1 MHDYGINKLRVQ
13 DLLADIKQTHPDKK
27 GVVLLFAGFED
38 DKHRFVQESSFYYLT
53 GLHEPAVVLMIDLD
67 GRKTL
72 YVPNCMQERSKWVV
86 APLELNSAYAKKI
99 GVDEIK
105 LLGTTCAGY
114 QMHPFFP
121 ETEYKELLGDLEKKM
136 QSDGTLFALAPQ
148 TPYGYVEQRLVLQRL
163 AIFGFK
169 PPITDISPLVAR
181 MRRSK
186 DMKEIEQMYKAVEL
200 TRLAQ
205 EAAARSIGDMVSEAE
220 VQAGLEYIMTGSQAA
235 IAFPSI
241 VASGKHATTLHY
253 MESTGI
259 MQDGDLVVVD
269 IGARYNGY
277 CADITRTYP
286 VSGSFTERQK
296 EIYNLVLETQE
307 YIASLAK
314 PGMWLSNIVEPDQ
327 SLNHLA
333 RAFLK
338 EKGYEQYFPH
348 GIGHFLGLDVHD
360 VGDCTEPLKA
370 GDVITIEPGIYI
382 PDEQI
387 GVRIEDD
394 YWIVKDGVICL
405 SEGLPKDVDAIEAMV
420 KEKFEQ

>member
-13 DLLADIKQTHPDKK
+13 DLLADIKQTYPNQK
-27 GVVLLFAGFED
+27 GTVVLFAGFED
-38 DKHRFVQESSFYYLT
+38 DKARFVQESSFYYLT
-53 GLHEPAVVLMIDLD
+53 GLQEPAAVLMIDLD

-72 YVPNCMQERSKWVV
+72 YVPNCMQERSKWMV

-105 LLGTTCAGY
+105 LLGSTCAGY

-121 ETEYKELLGDLEKKM
+121 ETEYKELLADLSKKM
-136 QSDGTLFALAPQ
+136 QSDGTLFTLAPH
-148 TPYGYVEQRLVLQRL
+148 TPYGYVEQRLILERL
-163 AIFGFK
+163 ATFGFK
-169 PPITDISPLVAR
+169 PDITDISPLVAR

-186 DMKEIEQMYKAVEL
+186 DMKEIEQMYKAVEI
-200 TRLAQ
+200 TCLAQ
-205 EAAARSIGDMVSEAE
+205 EAASRAIGDMVNEAE
-220 VQAGLEYIMTGSQAA
+220 VQAGLEYIMTGSQAS

-241 VASGKHATTLHY
+241 VGSGKSATTLHY
-253 MESTGI
+253 MDNNGI

-286 VSGSFTERQK
+286 VSGTFTERQK

-307 YIASLAK
+307 HIASLAK
-314 PGMWLSNIVEPDQ
+314 PGMWLSNKDEPEQ

-333 RAFLK
+333 RKFLK
-338 EKGYEQYFPH
+338 EKGYDQYFPH

-360 VGDCTEPLKA
+360 VGDYKEPLKE

-382 PDEQI
+382 PEEQI

-394 YWIVKDGVICL
+394 YWIVKDGVVCL
-405 SEGLPKDVDAIEAMV
+405 SEGLPKDADAIEAMV
-420 KEKFEQ
+420 KEKFQ